1 MRKIIGILLVAVVF
15 TGSAFRTLIKDDTFQ
30 VDTGKSNVLWT
41 GKNVAGGKHTG
52 ELKISAG
59 TLVFNGNQL
68 TGGRFTV
75 DMSSLT
81 VTDLQ
86 GDRAVRLAGHLKN
99 EDFFDAPK
107 FPESAFT
114 ITKVD
119 KAAGKDQVN
128 ITGNLQIRGITH
140 AVTFPATL
148 HRMSSDEVHAT
159 AKGIKIDRTKFDI
172 KYRSGNFF
180 SGLGDRAISDEF
192 ELDVELF
199 AVKK

>member
-1 MRKIIGILLVAVVF
+1 MALVL
-15 TGSAFRTLIKDDTFQ
+15 TGSAFRMVVKEETFQ
-30 VDTGKSNVLWT
+30 VDTGKSKVLWT

-52 ELKISAG
+52 ELNISAG

-68 TGGRFTV
+68 TGGRFLV
-75 DMSSLT
+75 DMNSLT

-86 GDRAVRLAGHLKN
+86 GDRAARLAGHLKN
-99 EDFFDAPK
+99 QDFFDAPT

-114 ITKVD
+114 ITKVAR
-119 KAAGKDQVN
+119 AAQKDQVN
-128 ITGNLQIRGITH
+128 ITGDLRIRGITH
-140 AVTFPATL
+140 AVTFPATI
-148 HRMSSDEVHAT
+148 HKAGRDSVHAT

-172 KYRSGNFF
+172 KFRSGNFF

-199 AVKK
+199 AAKK

>member
-99 EDFFDAPK
+99 EDFFDAPTDYNNASIRQEGNYNYAHQGQYGK
-107 FPESAFT
+107 GSHLADILQTGDFNNARSVQHGESHMSQ
-114 ITKVD
+114 II
-119 KAAGKDQVN
+119 Q
-128 ITGNLQIRGITH
+128 TGNGNI
-140 AVTFPATL
+140 ANVTQ
-148 HRMSSDEVHAT
+148 
-159 AKGIKIDRTKFDI
+159 
-172 KYRSGNFF
+172 NN
-180 SGLGDRAISDEF
+180 
-192 ELDVELF
+192 
-199 AVKK
+199 